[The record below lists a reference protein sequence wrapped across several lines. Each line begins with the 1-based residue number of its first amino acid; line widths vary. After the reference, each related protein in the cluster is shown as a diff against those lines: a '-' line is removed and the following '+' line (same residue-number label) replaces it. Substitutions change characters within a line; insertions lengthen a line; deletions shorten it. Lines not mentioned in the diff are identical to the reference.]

1 MGLGRNLPNEVDVR
15 TYFAQSPAPPV
26 NCCNIVLVTIDTH
39 DKAQAFFSEKE
50 VSVTLPQRSSKM
62 LRLEILCRQPDW
74 QLSSLAQVCGSS
86 FSAFIPAVEHLY
98 ILEDEVVDWQD
109 DTENGQ
115 WMELLHQFT
124 AVKCLYVYRES
135 APHFVST
142 LQELVEE
149 RGPEVLPTLQTL
161 FLEEPGP
168 VQEAIEKFV
177 AARQLPSHPITVSRW
192 RR

>member
-1 MGLGRNLPNEVDVR
+1 M
-15 TYFAQSPAPPV
+15 
-26 NCCNIVLVTIDTH
+26 
-39 DKAQAFFSEKE
+39 
-50 VSVTLPQRSSKM
+50 
-62 LRLEILCRQPDW
+62 
-74 QLSSLAQVCGSS
+74 
-86 FSAFIPAVEHLY
+86 EHLY

-124 AVKCLYVYRES
+124 AVKCLYVSREF

-149 RGPEVLPTLQTL
+149 RGPEVLPTLQTV

-177 AARQLPSHPITVSRW
+177 AARQLPNHPITVSRW